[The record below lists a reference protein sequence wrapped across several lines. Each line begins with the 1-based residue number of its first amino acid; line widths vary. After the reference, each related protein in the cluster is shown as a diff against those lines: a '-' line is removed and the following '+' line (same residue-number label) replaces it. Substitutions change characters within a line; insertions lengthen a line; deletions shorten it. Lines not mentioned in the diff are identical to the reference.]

1 MARSFG
7 ARAQLR
13 HAVQFVEEGELVG
26 ELHVDRGVRL
36 VAAGRDIEI
45 VHRDRVAQAGLL
57 AERHR
62 DMAAVGLAAIIV
74 DRDALERQAREH
86 RDAVIALLPVQR
98 GVDVAE
104 ALEAL
109 QRKRI
114 VRAFR
119 LLQADHV
126 GPHRLDVAGD
136 QIDAQADRVDVPGGE
151 RQGHFG
157 LYIILS

>member
-1 MARSFG
+1 VAPDVVLERRHVEVADQNCALVRG
-7 ARAQLR
+7 RAQLR
-13 HAVQFVEEGELVG
+13 HAVKLVEEGELVG
-26 ELHVDRGVRL
+26 ELLVDGRIGL
-36 VAAGRDIEI
+36 VAAGRHIEI
-45 VHRDRVAQAGLL
+45 VHRDRVAQAGSL

-62 DMAAVGLAAIIV
+62 NVAAVGLAAIIV

-98 GVDVAE
+98 RMDVAE

-109 QRKRI
+109 ERKGV

-126 GPHRLDVAGD
+126 GRTALM
-136 QIDAQADRVDVPGGE
+136 
-151 RQGHFG
+151 
-157 LYIILS
+157 